1 MTFQNSPD
9 TYLKMKSSF
18 SKGLT
23 SRFKLKYMG
32 KHMMK
37 NVHLLTMTNFCPYSV
52 SRCILIFT
60 YLFQPFANLEVRDDD
75 VQSVGAQKIT

>member
-1 MTFQNSPD
+1 
-9 TYLKMKSSF
+9 
-18 SKGLT
+18 
-23 SRFKLKYMG
+23 
-32 KHMMK
+32 MMK

-52 SRCILIFT
+52 SRCILVFT